1 MSEAA
6 ILPESGLTLGFGEAD
21 FLAFGWFF
29 ACWIGYALVVDH
41 TRLRERSTSAYM
53 RGFRRRWMQAMLL
66 REQRI
71 MDATLHGNLL
81 SGVAFFASTTIFAIG
96 GLLAMLGASERA
108 VELVADLPFAAP
120 TTRAQWE
127 VKVLLLTLVFI
138 YAFFKFAWS
147 FRLFSYCSVLIGA
160 APDKRELDD
169 EAIAYAERAVCLNAL
184 AASHFNR
191 GIRAYFFA
199 LAALAWFVH
208 PWLYM
213 LATALVILVLIGREF
228 RPSKLF
234 ERT

>member
-1 MSEAA
+1 MLSDSAFDA
-6 ILPESGLTLGFGEAD
+6 GFALGFSGLD
-21 FLAFGWFF
+21 FIALGWFF
-29 ACWIGYALVVDH
+29 SCWIGYVLVVDH
-41 TRLRERSTSAYM
+41 TRLRERSITAYM
-53 RGFRRRWMQAMLL
+53 RDFRRRWMQGMLL

-71 MDATLHGNLL
+71 MDATLQGNLL

-127 VKVLLLTLVFI
+127 VKVLLLALVFI
-138 YAFFKFAWS
+138 YAFFKFAWA
-147 FRLFSYCSVLIGA
+147 FRLFNYCSVLIGA
-160 APDKRELDD
+160 APEKRELDD
-169 EAIAYAERAVCLNAL
+169 EAIAYAERAVRINAL

-199 LAALAWFVH
+199 LAALAWFIH

-213 LATALVILVLIGREF
+213 LATALVIVVLVGREF
-228 RPSKLF
+228 RTRKFF
-234 ERT
+234 EHS